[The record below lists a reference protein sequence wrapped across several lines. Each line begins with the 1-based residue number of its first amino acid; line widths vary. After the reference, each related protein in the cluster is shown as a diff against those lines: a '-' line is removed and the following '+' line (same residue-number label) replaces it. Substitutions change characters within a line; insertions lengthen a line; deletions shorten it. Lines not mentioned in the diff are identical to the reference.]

1 MSDAYD
7 YFTTTEVSARL
18 DLVRHLIENSELV
31 PLVRGPSG
39 IGKTLLASRLQQ
51 LSPDNWSVCHFSA
64 DPTMQP
70 ERLLAYI
77 ARCSGLP
84 DIAGELLQRLV
95 DRFEVL
101 RKRGR
106 IPVLL
111 VDDAQMLPPTSL
123 MTLLRLFERQVDG
136 VRLVSIVL
144 FADEQID
151 LLLSTPQLQVMSP
164 QAIQVIDLPPMT
176 RQEATPFM
184 FFLLNNEGLTEK
196 LALDEVKLSR
206 IYKETKGNPGLLAT
220 AILNAVGE
228 DGQQEEQSPLF
239 SGYRKQLLVGG
250 VPLLVLILGLL
261 FFQGPINSLFEADSV
276 NVSDQVDESM
286 VEPLP
291 EPGAITQSDN
301 RGADLI
307 VVDSPPPLLTG
318 DDVAQDEVVKPVS
331 ESIILAQ
338 ESEKLEVESPAVQ
351 PGEDEQTPLP
361 SQVKVALPATEGL
374 AQSDKT
380 SQSTGILSDTAA
392 GLESTLHEGQVEP
405 DAKVAINVETEQVQ
419 KESSAKSSEVKT
431 NVGQELIEK
440 EVPVEMQAITER
452 DSIAQKT
459 SSDKILEKT
468 TPTNTGEQDK
478 ELDWIVSRPPESFTL
493 QLIAVENVDS
503 LQVFIDRNRLGDEAY
518 TFKTTR
524 NGAPWYALLWG
535 VYPDRNKAEEAVAS
549 LPSAVRKGGV
559 WVRSFASLQQTIPR

>member
-176 RQEATPFM
+176 R
-184 FFLLNNEGLTEK
+184 
-196 LALDEVKLSR
+196 
-206 IYKETKGNPGLLAT
+206 
-220 AILNAVGE
+220 
-228 DGQQEEQSPLF
+228 
-239 SGYRKQLLVGG
+239 
-250 VPLLVLILGLL
+250 
-261 FFQGPINSLFEADSV
+261 
-276 NVSDQVDESM
+276 
-286 VEPLP
+286 
-291 EPGAITQSDN
+291 
-301 RGADLI
+301 
-307 VVDSPPPLLTG
+307 
-318 DDVAQDEVVKPVS
+318 
-331 ESIILAQ
+331 
-338 ESEKLEVESPAVQ
+338 
-351 PGEDEQTPLP
+351 
-361 SQVKVALPATEGL
+361 
-374 AQSDKT
+374 
-380 SQSTGILSDTAA
+380 
-392 GLESTLHEGQVEP
+392 
-405 DAKVAINVETEQVQ
+405 
-419 KESSAKSSEVKT
+419 
-431 NVGQELIEK
+431 
-440 EVPVEMQAITER
+440 
-452 DSIAQKT
+452 
-459 SSDKILEKT
+459 
-468 TPTNTGEQDK
+468 
-478 ELDWIVSRPPESFTL
+478 
-493 QLIAVENVDS
+493 
-503 LQVFIDRNRLGDEAY
+503 
-518 TFKTTR
+518 
-524 NGAPWYALLWG
+524 
-535 VYPDRNKAEEAVAS
+535 
-549 LPSAVRKGGV
+549 
-559 WVRSFASLQQTIPR
+559 

>member
-95 DRFEVL
+95 DRFEML

-228 DGQQEEQSPLF
+228 DGQQVEQSTMF

-250 VPLLVLILGLL
+250 VPLLVLMLGLL
-261 FFQGPINSLFEADSV
+261 FFQGPINNLFEADSV
-276 NVSDQVDESM
+276 NVSDRVDEGM
-286 VEPLP
+286 VEPS
-291 EPGAITQSDN
+291 PGVITQSDN

-307 VVDSPPPLLTG
+307 VVDSPPPPLLTG
-318 DDVAQDEVVKPVS
+318 DDVAQDEAVNPVS
-331 ESIILAQ
+331 DSIVLAQ
-338 ESEKLEVESPAVQ
+338 ESEKVGVESPAVQ

-361 SQVKVALPATEGL
+361 SPVKVTLPATEGL
-374 AQSDKT
+374 AQSDEAT
-380 SQSTGILSDTAA
+380 HSTGILSDTAA
-392 GLESTLHEGQVEP
+392 GSESTLDEDQVEP
-405 DAKVAINVETEQVQ
+405 DTKVAINVETEQVQ
-419 KESSAKSSEVKT
+419 TESPAKSSEVKIS
-431 NVGQELIEK
+431 VGQELIEK
-440 EVPVEMQAITER
+440 EVPVEMRVITEQ

-459 SSDKILEKT
+459 SSDKIIEKT

-478 ELDWIVSRPPESFTL
+478 EFDWIVSRPPESFTL
-493 QLIAVENVDS
+493 QLIAVENLDS

-518 TFKTTR
+518 TFKTIR

-535 VYPDRNKAEEAVAS
+535 VYPDRNKAEEAVTS